1 MDKPSQ
7 SRKWRGVLVVV
18 LVAAV
23 LLIPSGILI
32 ARALAPAITR
42 HATVITL
49 ALLGV
54 SICVLLAGLRYLF
67 AWSRLAVARARHA
80 ELVTLHTGAQVH
92 LGAVVRQGER
102 WADKALQIELLKLQP
117 PQLQPPPYTIVE
129 VPTPAPTPP
138 ALPELPPTPA
148 TGVTINLR
156 AAQLHGWS
164 SATQWLA
171 GMDTQQQPQQIV
183 LKHTGLIGLGGVQ
196 GQGKTNTA
204 AWLLAQA
211 AAAGATL
218 FIADPHHGD
227 ADSLSAR
234 IAPFSG
240 AVQRIAV
247 SAAEINKLIVM
258 VWRIYD
264 QRCKDPAQ
272 GDRPVVFW
280 IDEFLE
286 LMLRQQLSDEAL
298 TALGVLGGGGRKKHI
313 FGGLNSTNWSATAL
327 GPRAQTIRQGMTH
340 TIVHRCS
347 QDTAKFLL
355 PPGGHAA
362 QAMTL
367 APGQALFFGGQAPC
381 MITVPELGDADRALV
396 AQAVG
401 RPPKVYA
408 PWASAPL
415 APTTP
420 IGPSVLP
427 PPAPP
432 APPTNQQRILSLL
445 RQQRST
451 WMTHAEIAKE
461 LGIGVEVVTT
471 ECKDL
476 YDQHQL
482 QRKSTRRNGARY
494 EYQLNQS
501 TTQLAQTA

>member
-1 MDKPSQ
+1 MEKPSL
-7 SRKWRGVLVVV
+7 SRKALQGAL
-18 LVAAV
+18 LTALISLAV
-23 LLIPSGILI
+23 LIPTGILI
-32 ARALAPAITR
+32 ARALAPTIAR
-42 HATVITL
+42 HAGLL
-49 ALLGV
+49 AYTLLGV
-54 SICVLLAGLRYLF
+54 ALCVVLAGLRYVF
-67 AWSRLAVARARHA
+67 AWSRLAAARARQA
-80 ELVTLHTGAQVH
+80 ELVTLHTGAVAH
-92 LGAVVRQGER
+92 VGTVVRHGER
-102 WADKALQIELLKLQP
+102 WADRALQIELIKAQP
-117 PQLQPPPYTIVE
+117 LMSPAPPPAPSTIIE
-129 VPTPAPTPP
+129 VPLP
-138 ALPELPPTPA
+138 ALPAPAA
-148 TGVTINLR
+148 TGATINLR
-156 AAQLHGWS
+156 AAQLQGWA
-164 SATQWLA
+164 SATQWLV
-171 GMDTQQQPQQIV
+171 GMDAQQQPQQIV
-183 LKHTGLIGLGGVQ
+183 LKHTGLIGIGGVQ

-211 AAAGATL
+211 AAAGAVL

-227 ADSLSAR
+227 ADSLSAQ

-247 SAAEINKLIVM
+247 SAAEINALIVM

-264 QRCKDPAQ
+264 RRCKDPAQ

-286 LMLRQQLSDEAL
+286 LMLRQQLSEEAL
-298 TALGVLGGGGRKKHI
+298 TALGVLGGGGRKKQI

-367 APGQALFFGGQAPC
+367 APGQAIFFGGQAPAL
-381 MITVPELGDADRALV
+381 ISVPELSDADRALA

-401 RPPKVYA
+401 LPPKTYA
-408 PWASAPL
+408 PWASARI
-415 APTTP
+415 APTAS
-420 IGPSVLP
+420 IGAQPSVLP
-427 PPAPP
+427 PPPP
-432 APPTNQQRILSLL
+432 PTPPTNQQRILTLL
-445 RQQRST
+445 GQQRSS
-451 WMTHAEIAKE
+451 WLTHAEIAQQ

-471 ECKDL
+471 ECKEL

-482 QRKSTRRNGARY
+482 QRKSTRRGGARY

-501 TTQLAQTA
+501 TSQLAHTA